1 MMRNKNYSHFL
12 LTLFNKNIPLMTLF
26 DNLET
31 AFRINTDSE
40 IRKAKF
46 LFSMLKYPWL
56 VKTGKVML
64 QVALFIHFPVRA
76 LLKRNIFSHFC
87 GGETRQECEPT
98 VVRLNRFHVKTILD
112 YSAEGGESEAELDA
126 VAAEITALIE
136 YSAQNPAIPFAV
148 FKPTGIVRLGL
159 LQKIAE
165 GAVLSVAEQEEFER
179 ARKRFIALCDLSASL
194 QLPLFVDAEESWIQK
209 PIDDLLLEM
218 MRKHNRQLALIFNT
232 LQMYR
237 TDRLDFLAA
246 LTETASKEQ
255 FFVGLKLVR
264 GAYMEKERERALKM
278 GYPSPIL
285 GSKAETDASYNKAVE
300 YCFEHSDIISVCN
313 ASHNELSCALLV
325 ELIEANHMDRSDVR
339 FWFAQLYG
347 MSNHISF
354 NLAEKGFNVC
364 KYLPYGPVKAVMP
377 YLIRRAEEN
386 TSLAGQTGRE
396 LQMIAQ
402 EQLRRKS
409 DFRSKK
415 SE

>member
-1 MMRNKNYSHFL
+1 
-12 LTLFNKNIPLMTLF
+12 MTIF

-31 AFRINTDSE
+31 AFKISTDKE

-56 VKTGKVML
+56 VKTGKIML

-87 GGETRQECEPT
+87 GGETRQECEET
-98 VVRLNRFHVKTILD
+98 VKRLNEFHVKTILD
-112 YSAEGGESEAELDA
+112 YSAEGGETEAELDA
-126 VAAEITALIE
+126 VAREITELIA

-148 FKPTGIVRLGL
+148 FKPTGIIRLGL

-165 GAVLSVAEQEEFER
+165 GETLTEKEEQEYEH
-179 ARKRFIALCDLSASL
+179 ARERFIGLCDLSASKD
-194 QLPLFVDAEESWIQK
+194 LPLFVDAEETWIQK

-218 MRKHNRQLALIFNT
+218 MRKHNRQKAIIFNT

-237 TDRLDFLAA
+237 TDRLDFLAN
-246 LTETASKEQ
+246 LTETALKEK

-264 GAYMEKERERALKM
+264 GAYMEKERERALQL

-285 GSKAETDASYNKAVE
+285 GSKVETDASYNKAVE
-300 YCFEHSDIISVCN
+300 FCFEHSDIISVCN

-325 ELIEANHMDRSDVR
+325 ELIEANKTDRADNR

-354 NLAEKGFNVC
+354 NLAKQGFNVS

-396 LQMIAQ
+396 LQMIAE
-402 EQLRRKS
+402 EQKRRKGI
-409 DFRSKK
+409 
-415 SE
+415 